1 MSDKERKLHHMNS
14 LEILTNPSII
24 YEFGKEDTEFLLLQP
39 ALSSVS
45 GTNLSM
51 KV

>member
-24 YEFGKEDTEFLLLQP
+24 YEFGKEDEFLLLQP

-45 GTNLSM
+45 VTNLSM